1 MVRGIRE
8 RHKKKVRNNKSN
20 QLKKSKMSDKVFA
33 KGFFFNKGE
42 NSPSYVIGGLSI
54 NTKEAVE
61 FLNENS
67 KNGKIKLSIKESKGG
82 KYYLELDTYVSKT
95 QAVNANE
102 DVDNPDLP
110 F

>member
-1 MVRGIRE
+1 MA
-8 RHKKKVRNNKSN
+8 
-20 QLKKSKMSDKVFA
+20 DKVFA

-42 NSPSYVIGGLSI
+42 NAPEYVVGNLSI

-67 KNGKIKLSIKESKGG
+67 KDGKIRLSIKKSTKGS
-82 KYYLELDTYVSKT
+82 YYLELDTYVSK
-95 QAVNANE
+95 AKVVNANE
-102 DVDNPDLP
+102 DIAEDPQSDLP